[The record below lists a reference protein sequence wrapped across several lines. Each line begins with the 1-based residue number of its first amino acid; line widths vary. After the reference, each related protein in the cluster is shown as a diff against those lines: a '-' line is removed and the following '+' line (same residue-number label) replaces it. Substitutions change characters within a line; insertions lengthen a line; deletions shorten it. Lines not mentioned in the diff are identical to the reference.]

1 MSFTAKIKE
10 EILNADLDYN
20 EVKNIVVAFIKYGN
34 KSSNSISLVLENP
47 LIARKIYNYI
57 KQVFNTRAGITIRI
71 QKRFKTKRI
80 YILSINNNI
89 ESVCK
94 KCNIEIKNGI
104 LKSDIYDLKT
114 IVEKKSYL
122 KGSFLSCGSV
132 NDPNSGTYHFEMV
145 FSTKKEADFISNL
158 LKEFNIN
165 PKIIKRTTKYMV
177 YVKVSEEISDIL
189 KLFSANN
196 AFFYFE
202 DIRTKK
208 DHVNMINRL
217 NNCEQANQDKT
228 IQTGIKQIEDI
239 KYLRDNDLITLL
251 DEKTQIVINYR
262 EKYPELSYQ
271 ELSEVVSLE
280 SGYKISKS
288 GINHHFIKMRELVN
302 RHKKKS
308 MATKCNL

>member
-10 EILNADLDYN
+10 ELLNSDLSAL
-20 EVKNIVVAFIKYGN
+20 EVKNIVTAFIKYGN
-34 KSSNSISLVLENP
+34 KSNNNITLVLENP
-47 LIARKIYNYI
+47 LIARKIYNFI
-57 KQVFNTRAGITIRI
+57 KLVFNTSAGITIRI
-71 QKRFKTKRI
+71 QNRFKTKRI
-80 YILSINNNI
+80 YILTISNNVDYI
-89 ESVCK
+89 CK
-94 KCNIEIKNGI
+94 KCNIERKNDA
-104 LKSDIYDLKT
+104 LKNDIYDLKT
-114 IVEKKSYL
+114 MTEKKSYL
-122 KGSFLSCGSV
+122 KGTFLSCGSV
-132 NDPNSGTYHFEMV
+132 NDPNSGTYHFELV
-145 FSTKKEADFISNL
+145 FSTKKDADFITSL

-165 PKIIKRTTKYMV
+165 AKILKRTTKDMV
-177 YVKVSEEISDIL
+177 YVKASEEISDIL
-189 KLFSANN
+189 KLLDTNSAL
-196 AFFYFE
+196 FYFE

-208 DHVNMINRL
+208 DHVNMVNRL

-239 KYLRDNDLITLL
+239 NYLKENDLITLL
-251 DEKTQIVINYR
+251 DEKTQIVLNYR

-308 MATKCNL
+308 MAKE

>member
-10 EILNADLDYN
+10 EIVNEDLTN
-20 EVKNIVVAFIKYGN
+20 SEIKNIVTAFIKYGN
-34 KSSNSISLVLENP
+34 KSKNNITLVLENP
-47 LIARKIYNYI
+47 LIARKVYNYI
-57 KQVFNTRAGITIRI
+57 KLIFNTSAGITIRV

-89 ESVCK
+89 NSICK
-94 KCNIEIKNGI
+94 ECNIEISNGI
-104 LKSDIYDLKT
+104 LKNGVYDLKT
-114 IVEKKSYL
+114 LVEKKSYL
-122 KGSFLSCGSV
+122 KGAFLSCGSV

-145 FSTKKEADFISNL
+145 LGNKKDSDFIMNI

-165 PKIIKRTTKYMV
+165 AKVLKRTNKYMV

-189 KLFSANN
+189 KLFNANN
-196 AFFYFE
+196 ALFYFE

-228 IQTGIKQIEDI
+228 IQTGLKQIEDI
-239 KYLRDNDLITLL
+239 KYLKDNDLITLL
-251 DEKTQIVINYR
+251 DEKTQLIISYR

-271 ELSEVVSLE
+271 ELSEVVTLE

-288 GINHHFIKMRELVN
+288 GINHHFIKIRELVN

-308 MATKCNL
+308 MAKE

>member
-10 EILNADLDYN
+10 EIVNEDLAN
-20 EVKNIVVAFIKYGN
+20 SEIKNIVTAFIKYGN
-34 KSSNSISLVLENP
+34 KSKNNITLVLENP
-47 LIARKIYNYI
+47 LIARKVYNYI
-57 KQVFNTRAGITIRI
+57 KLIFNTSAGITIRV

-89 ESVCK
+89 NSICK
-94 KCNIEIKNGI
+94 ECNIEISNGI
-104 LKSDIYDLKT
+104 LKNGVYDLKT
-114 IVEKKSYL
+114 LVEKKSYL
-122 KGSFLSCGSV
+122 KGTFLSCGSV
-132 NDPNSGTYHFEMV
+132 NDPSSGTYHFEMV
-145 FSTKKEADFISNL
+145 LGNKKDSDFIMNI
-158 LKEFNIN
+158 LKEFGIN
-165 PKIIKRTTKYMV
+165 AKVLKRTNKYMV

-189 KLFSANN
+189 KLFNANN
-196 AFFYFE
+196 ALFYFE

-228 IQTGIKQIEDI
+228 IQTGLKQIEDI
-239 KYLRDNDLITLL
+239 KYLKDNDLITLL
-251 DEKTQIVINYR
+251 DEKTQLIISYR

-271 ELSEVVSLE
+271 ELSEVVTLE

-288 GINHHFIKMRELVN
+288 GINHHFIKIRELVN

-308 MATKCNL
+308 MAKE

>member
-1 MSFTAKIKE
+1 MSFTARIKE
-10 EILNADLDYN
+10 EILNAELDAN

-34 KSSNSISLVLENP
+34 KSTNNISLVLENP

-57 KQVFNTRAGITIRI
+57 KQIFNTTAGITIRI

-89 ESVCK
+89 ENICK
-94 KCNIEIKNGI
+94 KCNIEKKNGI
-104 LKSDIYDLKT
+104 LKNDVYDLKT
-114 IVEKKSYL
+114 LSEKKSYL
-122 KGSFLSCGSV
+122 KGTFLSCGSV
-132 NDPNSGTYHFEMV
+132 NDPSSGTYHFEMV
-145 FSTKKEADFISNL
+145 FNTKREADFICNL
-158 LKEFNIN
+158 LKEFSVNA
-165 PKIIKRTTKYMV
+165 KIIKRTKKYMV

-189 KLFSANN
+189 KLFAANN

-239 KYLRDNDLITLL
+239 KYLKDNDLITLL
-251 DEKTQIVINYR
+251 DEKTQIVMNYR

-308 MATKCNL
+308 MATK

>member
-10 EILNADLDYN
+10 EIVNANLENN
-20 EVKNIVVAFIKYGN
+20 EIKNIVTAFIKYGN
-34 KSSNSISLVLENP
+34 KSKNNITLVLENP

-57 KQVFNTRAGITIRI
+57 RLVFNTSAGITIRI

-80 YILSINNNI
+80 YILTINNNI
-89 ESVCK
+89 KSICK
-94 KCNIEIKNGI
+94 KCNIEINNGALKND
-104 LKSDIYDLKT
+104 LYNLKT
-114 IVEKKSYL
+114 SVEKKSYL
-122 KGSFLSCGSV
+122 KGTFLSCGSI
-132 NDPNSGTYHFEMV
+132 NDPSSGSYHFELV
-145 FSTKKEADFISNL
+145 LGNKRDSDFITSL
-158 LKEFNIN
+158 LKEFDIN
-165 PKIIKRTTKYMV
+165 AKVIKRINKYMV

-189 KLFSANN
+189 KLFNVNN
-196 AFFYFE
+196 ALFYFE

-228 IQTGIKQIEDI
+228 IQTGLKQIEDI
-239 KYLRDNDLITLL
+239 KYLKDNDLITLL
-251 DEKTQIVINYR
+251 DEKTQLVISYR

-288 GINHHFIKMRELVN
+288 GINHHFIKTRELVN

-308 MATKCNL
+308 MAKE

>member
-10 EILNADLDYN
+10 ELLNSDLSAL
-20 EVKNIVVAFIKYGN
+20 EVKNIVTAFIKYGN
-34 KSSNSISLVLENP
+34 KSNNNITLVLENP
-47 LIARKIYNYI
+47 LIARKIYNFI
-57 KQVFNTRAGITIRI
+57 KLVFNTSAGITIRI
-71 QKRFKTKRI
+71 QNRFKTKRI
-80 YILSINNNI
+80 YILTISNNVDYI
-89 ESVCK
+89 CK
-94 KCNIEIKNGI
+94 KCNIERKNDA
-104 LKSDIYDLKT
+104 LKNDIYDLKT
-114 IVEKKSYL
+114 MTEKKSYL
-122 KGSFLSCGSV
+122 KGTFLSCGSV
-132 NDPNSGTYHFEMV
+132 NDPNSGTYHFELV
-145 FSTKKEADFISNL
+145 FSTKKDADFITSL

-165 PKIIKRTTKYMV
+165 AKILKRTTKYMV
-177 YVKVSEEISDIL
+177 YVKASEEISDIL
-189 KLFSANN
+189 KLLDTNSAL
-196 AFFYFE
+196 FYFE

-208 DHVNMINRL
+208 DHVNMVNRL

-239 KYLRDNDLITLL
+239 NYLKENDLITLL
-251 DEKTQIVINYR
+251 DEKTQIVLNYR

-308 MATKCNL
+308 MAKE

>member
-10 EILNADLDYN
+10 EILSADLDNN
-20 EVKNIVVAFIKYGN
+20 EIKNIVIAFIKYGN
-34 KSSNSISLVLENP
+34 KSTNNISLVLENP

-57 KQVFNTRAGITIRI
+57 KLIFNTTAGITIRI

-80 YILSINNNI
+80 YILTINNNI
-89 ESVCK
+89 DAICK
-94 KCNIEIKNGI
+94 KCNITYKNNI
-104 LKSDIYDLKT
+104 LKNDVYDLKT
-114 IVEKKSYL
+114 ELEKKSYL
-122 KGSFLSCGSV
+122 KGTFLSCGSV
-132 NDPNSGTYHFEMV
+132 NDPNSGTYHFELV
-145 FSTKKEADFISNL
+145 FNTKKEADFITNL

-165 PKIIKRTTKYMV
+165 AKVIKRTKKYMV

-208 DHVNMINRL
+208 DHVNMINRI

-239 KYLRDNDLITLL
+239 KYLRENDLMTLL

-308 MATKCNL
+308 MAKE

>member
-10 EILNADLDYN
+10 EIVNEDLTN
-20 EVKNIVVAFIKYGN
+20 SEIKNIVTAFIKYGN
-34 KSSNSISLVLENP
+34 KSKNNITLVLENP
-47 LIARKIYNYI
+47 LIARKVYNYI
-57 KQVFNTRAGITIRI
+57 KLIFSTSAGITIRV

-89 ESVCK
+89 KSICK
-94 KCNIEIKNGI
+94 ECNIEISNGI
-104 LKSDIYDLKT
+104 LKNGVYDLKT
-114 IVEKKSYL
+114 LVEKKSYL
-122 KGSFLSCGSV
+122 KGAFLSCGSV

-145 FSTKKEADFISNL
+145 LGSKKDSDFIMNI
-158 LKEFNIN
+158 LKEFGIN
-165 PKIIKRTTKYMV
+165 AKVLKRTNKYMV

-189 KLFSANN
+189 KLFNANN
-196 AFFYFE
+196 ALFYFE

-228 IQTGIKQIEDI
+228 IQTGLKQIEDI
-239 KYLRDNDLITLL
+239 KYLKDNDLITLL
-251 DEKTQIVINYR
+251 DEKTQLIISYR

-271 ELSEVVSLE
+271 ELSEVVTLE

-288 GINHHFIKMRELVN
+288 GINHHFIKIRELVN
-302 RHKKKS
+302 RHKKRS
-308 MATKCNL
+308 MAKE

>member
-10 EILNADLDYN
+10 ELLNSDLSAL
-20 EVKNIVVAFIKYGN
+20 EVKNIVTAFIKYGN
-34 KSSNSISLVLENP
+34 KSNNNITLVLENP
-47 LIARKIYNYI
+47 LIARKIYNFI
-57 KQVFNTRAGITIRI
+57 KLVFNTSAGITIRI
-71 QKRFKTKRI
+71 QNRFKTKRI
-80 YILSINNNI
+80 YILTISNNVDYI
-89 ESVCK
+89 CK
-94 KCNIEIKNGI
+94 KCNIERKNDA
-104 LKSDIYDLKT
+104 LKNDIYDLKT
-114 IVEKKSYL
+114 MTEKKSYL
-122 KGSFLSCGSV
+122 KGTFFSCGSV
-132 NDPNSGTYHFEMV
+132 NVPTSGTYHFELV
-145 FSTKKEADFISNL
+145 FSTKKDADFITSL

-165 PKIIKRTTKYMV
+165 AKILKRTTKYMV
-177 YVKVSEEISDIL
+177 YVKASEEISDIL
-189 KLFSANN
+189 KLLDTNSAL
-196 AFFYFE
+196 FYFE

-208 DHVNMINRL
+208 DHVNMVNRL

-239 KYLRDNDLITLL
+239 NYLKENDLITLL
-251 DEKTQIVINYR
+251 DEKTQIVLNYR

-308 MATKCNL
+308 MAKE